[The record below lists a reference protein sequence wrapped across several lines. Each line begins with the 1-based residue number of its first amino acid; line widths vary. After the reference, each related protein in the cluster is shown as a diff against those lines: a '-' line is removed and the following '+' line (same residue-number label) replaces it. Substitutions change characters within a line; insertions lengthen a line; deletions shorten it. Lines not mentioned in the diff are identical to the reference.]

1 MDTKTILTRGIEVVT
16 FLFAGFGS
24 FLLGIA
30 PPGETDS
37 QFAVGA
43 SSMLALFVL
52 LFIPAVTKD
61 QPLGRMKKVWLS
73 VSLAFFV
80 LAIIASIVYKGNLDK
95 LTFAYP
101 PGEKRAE
108 HIAGTIMTPDA
119 ERFLKDNP
127 SKAIAEIVAAFEG
140 PAYLERV
147 WTAESIRRSKLILTA
162 NYVVVVLATAI
173 MLFGLTEGILVVP
186 KST

>member
-61 QPLGRMKKVWLS
+61 QPPGRMKKVWLS

-80 LAIIASIVYKGNLDK
+80 LAIITSIVYKGNLDK

-101 PGEKRAE
+101 PGEKKAE

-127 SKAIAEIVAAFEG
+127 SKATAEIVAAFEG